1 MEEALRKFK
10 MKSDML
16 LSIIIPCYNSARFIT
31 ATLDMLIE
39 QGLQDCEIIV
49 VNDGSTDSTAELVE
63 RYTHTYPNITLINK
77 CNEGVSVARNTGITA
92 ANGQYIYF
100 LDSDDTLTPETLSFF
115 RATIERY
122 QHTDMFAFG
131 YESHKGGKILK
142 KYIYKKYNKKDFS
155 AQEIQK
161 AFLSKQI
168 CIHICSS
175 IYKKSFLVGNKL
187 HFTPGIHIGE
197 DIEFI
202 LKSISAVSTIHYE
215 ARGCFIYQ
223 IRNDSAMQ
231 GYRTYSLL
239 QYRSFEIIRNVCL
252 SKKFQEESIKKFSN
266 FFMLNAYLSNFFSYI
281 KSDCGEKEISD
292 KFAQDM
298 VLFKYQIITGKVL
311 NTIVI
316 YLFKI
321 FPMTI
326 FLKNKK

>member
-49 VNDGSTDSTAELVE
+49 VNDGSTDSTVELVE
-63 RYTHTYPNITLINK
+63 GYTHTYPNITLINK

-100 LDSDDTLTPETLSFF
+100 LDSDDTLTSETLSFF
-115 RATIERY
+115 KTTIKQY
-122 QHTDMFAFG
+122 QNTDMFAFG

-175 IYKKSFLVGNKL
+175 LYRKEFLINSKL
-187 HFTPGIHIGE
+187 YFTPGVRIGE

-202 LKSISAVSTIHYE
+202 LKALSAVSGVHYE
-215 ARGCFIYQ
+215 SRCCFIYQ

-231 GYRTYSLL
+231 GYKSYSETQFNSFLL
-239 QYRSFEIIRNVCL
+239 NYKVVNEIRYQNIQYECDFFLLNSYLSNLVYYLLSDFSDQNV
-252 SKKFQEESIKKFSN
+252 SKKFIDFSSI
-266 FFMLNAYLSNFFSYI
+266 
-281 KSDCGEKEISD
+281 
-292 KFAQDM
+292 
-298 VLFKYQIITGKVL
+298 
-311 NTIVI
+311 
-316 YLFKI
+316 
-321 FPMTI
+321 
-326 FLKNKK
+326 LKNKVKSNIKILLMVFLIRFFNLKNIFFFFRKKL

>member
-1 MEEALRKFK
+1 
-10 MKSDML
+10 ML
-16 LSIIIPCYNSARFIT
+16 LSIIIPCYNSDRFI
-31 ATLDMLIE
+31 AKTLDMLIN
-39 QGLQDCEIIV
+39 QDLQNCEVIV
-49 VNDGSTDSTAELVE
+49 VNDGSTDKTAEIVSE
-63 RYTHTYPNITLINK
+63 YTRKYSNIHLINK

-131 YESHKGGKILK
+131 YESHRGGRILK

-168 CIHICSS
+168 CINICSS
-175 IYKKSFLVGNKL
+175 LYKKSFLIGNKL

-202 LKSISAVSTIHYE
+202 LKALSVVSGVHYE
-215 ARGCFIYQ
+215 ARCCFIYQ

-231 GYRTYSLL
+231 GYKKYSQAQFNSFLL
-239 QYRSFEIIRNVCL
+239 NCKVINEIRYP
-252 SKKFQEESIKKFSN
+252 QIKDECD
-266 FFMLNAYLSNFFSYI
+266 FFLLNSYLSNLVYYLLSDFTDKEVSEKFISFSYI
-281 KSDCGEKEISD
+281 
-292 KFAQDM
+292 
-298 VLFKYQIITGKVL
+298 
-311 NTIVI
+311 
-316 YLFKI
+316 
-321 FPMTI
+321 
-326 FLKNKK
+326 LKNKTGKNKKILLLVLVIRLFKLKNIFLLFKK

>member
-10 MKSDML
+10 MKPDML

-131 YESHKGGKILK
+131 YESHRGGRILK
-142 KYIYKKYNKKDFS
+142 KFIYKKYNKKDFS

-175 IYKKSFLVGNKL
+175 IYRKEFLINNEL
-187 HFTPGIHIGE
+187 YFTPGVRIGE

-202 LKSISAVSTIHYE
+202 LKALSAVSGVHYE
-215 ARGCFIYQ
+215 SRCCFIYQ
-223 IRNDSAMQ
+223 IRNDSVMQ
-231 GYRTYSLL
+231 GYKTYSML
-239 QYRSFEIIRNVCL
+239 QYHSFGIRRDIIFDSFYRQN
-252 SKKFQEESIKKFSN
+252 FIKNCSN
-266 FFMLNAYLSNFFSYI
+266 FWIENQLLSNLVYYL
-281 KSDCGEKEISD
+281 KSKVKYKEITSLLVKD
-292 KFAQDM
+292 CE
-298 VLFKYQIITGKVL
+298 LFKLPVSNG
-311 NTIVI
+311 
-316 YLFKI
+316 
-321 FPMTI
+321 
-326 FLKNKK
+326 NKKNLVAIYVAKILPMKFILKLLK